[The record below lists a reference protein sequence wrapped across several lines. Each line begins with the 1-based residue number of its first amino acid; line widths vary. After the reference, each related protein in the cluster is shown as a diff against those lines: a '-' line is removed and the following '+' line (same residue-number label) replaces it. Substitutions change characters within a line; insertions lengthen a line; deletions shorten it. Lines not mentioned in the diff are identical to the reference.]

1 MKKIIFIFLL
11 IISFQNNLNAQ
22 NPINVIITGEC
33 SYASGT
39 YTYNG
44 QVNGKNNYTQ
54 TFVIDGE
61 SVVIGV
67 GFDNVKWVLYV
78 KEI

>member
-1 MKKIIFIFLL
+1 MKKKIFILLL

-33 SYASGT
+33 SRFSGT

-44 QVNGKNNYTQ
+44 LVNGKNNYTQ
-54 TFVIDGE
+54 TFIIDVE

-67 GFDNVKWVLYV
+67 GFDNIKWVEY
-78 KEI
+78 